1 MKRLIVAII
10 FVFMVGVFSN
20 SYAETRGGIILQDT
34 AYGALTGAIIG
45 TALLVFQ
52 DKPQDHLEYI
62 SYGAA
67 AGAIV
72 GAVYGVYEATALVE
86 IDEHKNLKIA
96 MPTIINEKKG
106 EELTSSVNILKVS
119 Y

>member
-1 MKRLIVAII
+1 MKKMIFVLV

-20 SYAETRGGIILQDT
+20 SYAETRGGVILQDT

-52 DKPQDHLEYI
+52 EDPGDHLEYI
-62 SYGAA
+62 TYGAA

-72 GAVYGVYEATALVE
+72 GAIYGVYEATALVE
-86 IDEHKNLKIA
+86 IDKNKNVKIA

-106 EELTSSVNILKVS
+106 RELTSSVNILKVH